1 MRERRQLTSQP
12 RHASRIAS
20 GAVAGA
26 VCALLVF
33 AVRAQAGECSREQPC
48 PPPVVTDPPAAAL
61 LWADEFNGPAGS
73 QPSTAD
79 WRYASGGRWGGG
91 SELQCYT
98 GRPANISQD
107 GAGNLAITARYEPG
121 YSCTDATNNYTSA
134 RIDTGGRHRFGYG
147 RLEARIKLPHAAVG
161 VWPAF
166 WTLGSDYR
174 DGGFGG
180 SSSWPQCGE
189 IDILEWLGRSP
200 SYAHFHLHGQ
210 PDAGGDWG
218 PGIGV
223 PGSWAQTW
231 HTYAVDRQ
239 PGQIDFLVDGETV
252 WTQRRGDASEGAWDF
267 DKPMYV
273 LLNVAVGGWAGT
285 PTPESYPAS
294 MLVDYVRAYG

>member
-1 MRERRQLTSQP
+1 M
-12 RHASRIAS
+12 ASRAL
-20 GAVAGA
+20 VAA

-33 AVRAQAGECSREQPC
+33 ALPAQADECSREQPC
-48 PPPVVTDPPAAAL
+48 PPPLVTDPPAVAL
-61 LWADEFNGPAGS
+61 LWGDEFNGPAGS

-79 WRYASGGRWGGG
+79 WRYMGGG
-91 SELQCYT
+91 SWGNGAELQCYT
-98 GRPANISQD
+98 RRPANVSHD
-107 GAGNLAITARYEPG
+107 GAGNLAITARYELGWP
-121 YSCTDATNNYTSA
+121 CLDPTTNYTSA
-134 RIDTGGRHRFGYG
+134 RLDTGGRHEFGYG
-147 RLEARIKLPHAAVG
+147 RLEARIKLPHAAAG

-189 IDILEWLGRSP
+189 IDILEWLGRNP
-200 SYAHFHLHGQ
+200 SEARLHLHGQ
-210 PDAGGDWG
+210 PDAVGDWG
-218 PGIGV
+218 PGTSV

-239 PGQIDFLVDGETV
+239 PGRIDFFVDGKTV
-252 WTQRRGDASEGAWDF
+252 WSQTEADAPEGAWDF
-267 DKPMYV
+267 DKPMYM

-285 PTPESYPAS
+285 PTPAAYPAS